1 MPLPDQP
8 HLRYEAL
15 YAEGKARR
23 SSTPRSAHA
32 ELPARGNRNPLAL
45 LEQSSLGRVP
55 ALVPLRYRR
64 MLASP
69 FAYFRGAALVQADD
83 LAAGPGSGITVQAG
97 GDTHLMNFGL
107 FASPERNLVF
117 DINDFDETHPAPWE
131 WDLKR
136 LLVSAALA
144 AREQGAPPAVV
155 RDMVAAGARQYQA
168 SIGRAARMGTLEVW
182 YDKVTAD
189 NLERAAGD
197 DPLLKQQLGR
207 LVRQAFNRTHDRLL
221 PKITHAG
228 EGRLRLRDMPPTLFH
243 VHGAGS
249 LLPDDDSWLASGD
262 WDGLVRPMLAEYL
275 ETLVSDRRAL
285 ISRFRTVDL
294 AFKVVGVGSVGTR
307 CLVLLLQDDFDQ
319 PLFLQLKEAR
329 PSVLEAYTDR
339 SPHAH
344 EGARVVAGQR
354 LMQAVSD
361 PFIGWTTGP
370 AGRHFYVRQLRDMK
384 AAVHLELL
392 GPGCLTAYVRLCA
405 RVLARAHAKGSG
417 RAAEI
422 AGYIGR
428 GTSLAEAMTR
438 HALGYADLVEADF
451 AEFREAVQSGRLPAD
466 VPALDGQV
474 VPPAL

>member
-1 MPLPDQP
+1 MQVAYCWRRLKLRSLLPESVSSRS
-8 HLRYEAL
+8 LRRKLDEHSSDSITLGSANQCVDWL
-15 YAEGKARR
+15 RRFAE
-23 SSTPRSAHA
+23 
-32 ELPARGNRNPLAL
+32 NRLADL
-45 LEQSSLGRVP
+45 CGGRWC
-55 ALVPLRYRR
+55 YRR
-64 MLASP
+64 
-69 FAYFRGAALVQADD
+69 R
-83 LAAGPGSGITVQAG
+83 PG
-97 GDTHLMNFGL
+97 
-107 FASPERNLVF
+107 
-117 DINDFDETHPAPWE
+117 
-131 WDLKR
+131 
-136 LLVSAALA
+136 
-144 AREQGAPPAVV
+144 
-155 RDMVAAGARQYQA
+155 RDR
-168 SIGRAARMGTLEVW
+168 
-182 YDKVTAD
+182 
-189 NLERAAGD
+189 
-197 DPLLKQQLGR
+197 KQQLGR

-370 AGRHFYVRQLRDMK
+370 AGRHFYIRQLRDMK